1 MKKKKW
7 KGKSEAN
14 NIQLIFKINIF
25 QNTVE

>member
-7 KGKSEAN
+7 KGKSKAD

-25 QNTVE
+25 QNIVE